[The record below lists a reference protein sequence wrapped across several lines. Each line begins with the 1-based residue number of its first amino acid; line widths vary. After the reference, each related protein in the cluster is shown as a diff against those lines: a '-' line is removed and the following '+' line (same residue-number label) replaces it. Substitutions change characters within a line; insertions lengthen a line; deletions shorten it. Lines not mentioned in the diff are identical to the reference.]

1 MMTIQ
6 QVLTGAYNGYGVYCV
21 VTNSNNCSATSL
33 VDTIVAN
40 PLPILMANTSH
51 SVLCSGQTATISV
64 SGASTYTWSTAQ
76 TATTIAVSPTVQT
89 TYTVTGTD
97 VNGCANTTTITQDV
111 SLCTGIETLTKDASV
126 QIYPNPNNGLFT
138 LELISTAKIYVT
150 NTLGQVV
157 LAETF
162 EAGKHNLDI
171 QNQTTGVY
179 FVKVIENNKQQTIK
193 IIKE

>member
-1 MMTIQ
+1 M
-6 QVLTGAYNGYGVYCV
+6 
-21 VTNSNNCSATSL
+21 
-33 VDTIVAN
+33 
-40 PLPILMANTSH
+40 
-51 SVLCSGQTATISV
+51 
-64 SGASTYTWSTAQ
+64 
-76 TATTIAVSPTVQT
+76 
-89 TYTVTGTD
+89 
-97 VNGCANTTTITQDV
+97 
-111 SLCTGIETLTKDASV
+111 
-126 QIYPNPNNGLFT
+126 FT